1 MLKQSNTIIKI
12 NIYMLKNQIGF
23 FFLCNLI
30 FKDKQ
35 CLIAFISQE
44 PLYSLGPTK
53 K

>member
-12 NIYMLKNQIGF
+12 NMLKNQIV

>member
-1 MLKQSNTIIKI
+1 MLKQSNTIVKI
-12 NIYMLKNQIGF
+12 DMLKNQIG

>member
-1 MLKQSNTIIKI
+1 MLKQSNTIVKI
-12 NIYMLKNQIGF
+12 NMLKNQIG
-23 FFLCNLI
+23 FLCNLI